1 MGRNEKPKSGTAS
14 WILTNLGALHNTAI
28 DSLGFPWAFHLGL
41 NLRPT
46 LYSPLSGA
54 LLCSEFQL
62 SASVWRRRSIPGKT
76 YLSCCRYLHFPLFSL
91 SIYILQVDISS

>member
-14 WILTNLGALHNTAI
+14 WILTNLGALHNTGI

-91 SIYILQVDISS
+91 SIYMLQVDISS